1 MRKDAKRTQKTG
13 IVKNIIIRKTDIHD
27 IIKEEA
33 PHAES
38 KGSKGSF
45 FTWAIHI
52 LNRIIG
58 KTVLMHT
65 TEIAKQTVL
74 VNSRLHINI
83 FFKRLIL
90 DMITKDT
97 DTNIFQSTPMVFDAP
112 KSL

>member
-1 MRKDAKRTQKTG
+1 
-13 IVKNIIIRKTDIHD
+13 
-27 IIKEEA
+27 
-33 PHAES
+33 
-38 KGSKGSF
+38 
-45 FTWAIHI
+45 
-52 LNRIIG
+52 
-58 KTVLMHT
+58 MHT